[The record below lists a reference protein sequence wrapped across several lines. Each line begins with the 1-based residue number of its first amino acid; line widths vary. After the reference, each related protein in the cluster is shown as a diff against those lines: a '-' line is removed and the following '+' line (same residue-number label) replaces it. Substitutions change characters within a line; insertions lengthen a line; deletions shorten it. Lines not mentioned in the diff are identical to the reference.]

1 MAAGTGPVTRALLAI
16 PRGGADDRE
25 LARDICTAYVA
36 GITVDGAAMSLL
48 TGSAL
53 RETLSASDATAAT
66 LDDLQ
71 FTLGEGACLEAA
83 SSGLPVLIPD
93 IHDRVDAA
101 RWPVFAAA
109 VAEQTGVRALFALP
123 LQLGTINVGVLDLYR
138 ETPGPLLGHEL
149 RDVSAATDAAMLLML
164 AAHPR
169 PELDEGGPPDEDRRI
184 DRVEV
189 HQATGMVLV
198 QLAVPAEDAFA
209 RLRAYAFA
217 QRRPLNDV
225 ARDVVARRLVFTDEM
240 D

>member
-1 MAAGTGPVTRALLAI
+1 VAAGTGPVTRALLAI

-48 TGSAL
+48 TG
-53 RETLSASDATAAT
+53 
-66 LDDLQ
+66 
-71 FTLGEGACLEAA
+71 
-83 SSGLPVLIPD
+83 
-93 IHDRVDAA
+93 
-101 RWPVFAAA
+101 
-109 VAEQTGVRALFALP
+109 
-123 LQLGTINVGVLDLYR
+123 
-138 ETPGPLLGHEL
+138 
-149 RDVSAATDAAMLLML
+149 ATDTAMLLML

-169 PELDEGGPPDEDRRI
+169 PELGEGGPPDEDRRI

-198 QLAVPAEDAFA
+198 QLAVPVEDAFA